1 MKVKLRS
8 LKMCMSLNSCG
19 RQLSAKSS
27 LVNERL
33 KAIHEAFHVEIYIKL
48 KPTERKITYLLYI
61 F

>member
-1 MKVKLRS
+1 MKVKLHIS
-8 LKMCMSLNSCG
+8 YKIVG

-27 LVNERL
+27 LVNEHL
-33 KAIHEAFHVEIYIKL
+33 KAIHETFHVEIYIKL